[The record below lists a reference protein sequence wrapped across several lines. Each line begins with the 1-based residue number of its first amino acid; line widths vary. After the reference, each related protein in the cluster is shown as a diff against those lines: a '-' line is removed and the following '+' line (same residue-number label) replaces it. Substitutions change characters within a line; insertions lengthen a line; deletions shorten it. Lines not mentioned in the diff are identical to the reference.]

1 MVGIHQ
7 RLLDLAGGATPP
19 MMVVEKVVFSSLRV
33 GARSEHHLRRRL
45 SLVMKSLLLNLL
57 VKQLFVGSRLLE
69 PANRGILQSAAAC
82 AVFFLQEVRR

>member
-7 RLLDLAGGATPP
+7 RLLDLAGGAAPP

-33 GARSEHHLRRRL
+33 GARREHHLRSRL

-57 VKQLFVGSRLLE
+57 VKQ
-69 PANRGILQSAAAC
+69 
-82 AVFFLQEVRR
+82 

>member
-7 RLLDLAGGATPP
+7 RLLDLASGATPP
-19 MMVVEKVVFSSLRV
+19 MEKVVFPSLRV